1 MESSGVLHAQGDI
14 PTDPQDGVLSSA
26 ASAGHTIVKGGHQDL
41 KKGSTLPFRYVGKLG
56 TGMSAVVDEV
66 EDPISGRTFAQ
77 KVFRNY
83 SGNSKFFK
91 EAFKNEVD
99 ILKRLHSHPHIVQV
113 YWSYTRGRELGMLL
127 TPVASDKDLGSYLLD
142 IQDTGEGP
150 TLEQRDVL
158 LRAFGCLAS
167 GLAYIHRHTIRH
179 KDIKPQNILVHN
191 GQMIYTDF
199 GIALDADGQNTTT
212 TGITVSFT
220 RRYCA
225 PEVANNE
232 PRNRKSDV
240 FSLGCVFFEMLA
252 LLYPESGLN
261 TQDPRPYW
269 EQAQAY
275 QSPLSQLRKF
285 PDLEPGTNYPRVF
298 PRSYKLSF
306 LCFVMTTEHVVCRID
321 AASLPHL
328 VWQSQIYPSHVDLE
342 LFCESCKGPASVA
355 PKDVDVAGGISIALL
370 RWIWG
375 GVYDIIM
382 RKHPPSSE
390 DQQRLIEAIK
400 RSAAFHRM
408 TREVERHSGLHTA
421 HPPRDEA
428 SQVASLVRPLTALP
442 EDPNS
447 TPLTTKTA

>member
-26 ASAGHTIVKGGHQDL
+26 ASAGHTIVKGGHHDL

-99 ILKRLHSHPHIVQV
+99 ILKRLHSHPHIVQI

-150 TLEQRDVL
+150 TSEQRDVL

-212 TGITVSFT
+212 TGIAESFT

-240 FSLGCVFFEMLA
+240 FSLGCVFFEILE

-261 TQDPRPYW
+261 MQDPRPYW
-269 EQAQAY
+269 EQAQAF
-275 QSPLSQLRKF
+275 QSSPWWQLIELF
-285 PDLEPGTNYPRVF
+285 DLELGTPFPRVF
-298 PRSYKLSF
+298 PRSYKLSL
-306 LCFVMTTEHVVCRID
+306 LCFVMTWPYVWGRID

-328 VWQSQIYPSHVDLE
+328 VWQSRIHKHHVDLD
-342 LFCESCKGPASVA
+342 LSCESCKGPASVA
-355 PKDVDVAGGISIALL
+355 PKDVDVTGITVFLL
-370 RWIWG
+370 GWIWDG
-375 GVYDIIM
+375 IYDIM
-382 RKHPPSSE
+382 
-390 DQQRLIEAIK
+390 
-400 RSAAFHRM
+400 
-408 TREVERHSGLHTA
+408 
-421 HPPRDEA
+421 
-428 SQVASLVRPLTALP
+428 
-442 EDPNS
+442 
-447 TPLTTKTA
+447 

>member
-14 PTDPQDGVLSSA
+14 PTDLQDAVSSSA

-212 TGITVSFT
+212 TGIAESFT

-225 PEVANNE
+225 PEVANNQ

-252 LLYPESGLN
+252 SLYPERGLN

-269 EQAQAY
+269 EQVQEPRS
-275 QSPLSQLRKF
+275 SPLSQVINEL
-285 PDLEPGTNYPRVF
+285 DYEPGTTFPRVF
-298 PRSYKLSF
+298 PRSYKLSL
-306 LCFVMTTEHVVCRID
+306 LCFVMTMKHVVCRID

-328 VWQSQIYPSHVDLE
+328 VWQSRIHKHHVDLD

-355 PKDVDVAGGISIALL
+355 PKDVDVAGLSMSFLG
-370 RWIWG
+370 WIWD
-375 GVYDIIM
+375 GVHDIFK
-382 RKHPPSSE
+382 RKQPPLSGY
-390 DQQRLIEAIK
+390 QQWVIDTIK
-400 RSAAFHRM
+400 RSGVLDRITQDFEMRSGISAAHL
-408 TREVERHSGLHTA
+408 SL
-421 HPPRDEA
+421 DEA
-428 SQVASLVRPLTALP
+428 SQVAPLVRPLTALP
-442 EDPNS
+442 EDPN
-447 TPLTTKTA
+447 TTLPTTKTA

>member
-1 MESSGVLHAQGDI
+1 MESSGVLLFQGDI
-14 PTDPQDGVLSSA
+14 SIDLQDGVSSSA
-26 ASAGHTIVKGGHQDL
+26 VPAGHMIVKGGHQDL

-56 TGMSAVVDEV
+56 TGLSAVVDEV

-77 KVFRNY
+77 KMFRNY
-83 SGNSKFFK
+83 SGDSKLFK
-91 EAFKNEVD
+91 ETFKNEVD

-212 TGITVSFT
+212 TGIAGSFT
-220 RRYCA
+220 RKYCA
-225 PEVANNE
+225 PEVANDE

-269 EQAQAY
+269 EQAQTHRG
-275 QSPLSQLRKF
+275 PLSQL
-285 PDLEPGTNYPRVF
+285 LEFAHRGLGT
-298 PRSYKLSF
+298 RSHKLSL
-306 LCFVMTTEHVVCRID
+306 LCFVMTLKHVGWRFD

-328 VWQSQIYPSHVDLE
+328 VWQSQIHKSHVDLD

-355 PKDVDVAGGISIALL
+355 PESVEVTGVSITILG
-370 RWIWG
+370 WIWA
-375 GVYDIIM
+375 GVPDIVI
-382 RKHPPSSE
+382 
-390 DQQRLIEAIK
+390 
-400 RSAAFHRM
+400 
-408 TREVERHSGLHTA
+408 
-421 HPPRDEA
+421 
-428 SQVASLVRPLTALP
+428 
-442 EDPNS
+442 
-447 TPLTTKTA
+447 

>member
-14 PTDPQDGVLSSA
+14 PTDLQDGVSSSA
-26 ASAGHTIVKGGHQDL
+26 ASAEHTIVKGGHQDL

-99 ILKRLHSHPHIVQV
+99 IMKRLHSHPHIVQV

-191 GQMIYTDF
+191 GRMIYTDF

-212 TGITVSFT
+212 TGIAESFT

-225 PEVANNE
+225 PEVANNK

-269 EQAQAY
+269 EQAQEY
-275 QSPLSQLRKF
+275 RSPLWQLLEFADR
-285 PDLEPGTNYPRVF
+285 EPGA
-298 PRSYKLSF
+298 RSHKLSL
-306 LCFVMTTEHVVCRID
+306 LCYVMTLKHVGYRFD

-328 VWQSQIYPSHVDLE
+328 VWQSQIHKSHVDLD

-355 PKDVDVAGGISIALL
+355 PEGVEVAGLSISFLG
-370 RWIWG
+370 WIWDR
-375 GVYDIIM
+375 VPVIVM
-382 RKHPPSSE
+382 RNQPPLSE
-390 DQQRLIEAIK
+390 DQQRVIEARK
-400 RSAAFHRM
+400 RSAALHRIAWEAEK
-408 TREVERHSGLHTA
+408 RSGLYTA
-421 HPPRDEA
+421 HPTPNEA
-428 SQVASLVRPLTALP
+428 SRVASLVRPLTAFP

-447 TPLTTKTA
+447 TPPTTKTA

>member
-14 PTDPQDGVLSSA
+14 PTDLQDGVSSSA

-56 TGMSAVVDEV
+56 TGISAVVDEV

-77 KVFRNY
+77 KMFRNY
-83 SGNSKFFK
+83 SGDSKLFK
-91 EAFKNEVD
+91 ETFKNEVD

-212 TGITVSFT
+212 TGIAGSFT

-225 PEVANNE
+225 PEVAKNE

-252 LLYPESGLN
+252 SLYPESGRN

-269 EQAQAY
+269 EQTQADP
-275 QSPLSQLRKF
+275 SPLERLNKF
-285 PDLEPGTNYPRVF
+285 LHYGPGTIYPRVSS
-298 PRSYKLSF
+298 RSYKLSF
-306 LCFVMTTEHVVCRID
+306 LCSVMTMEQVVYRID

-328 VWQSQIYPSHVDLE
+328 VWQSRIHKSHVDLD

-370 RWIWG
+370 RWIWE

-382 RKHPPSSE
+382 RKQPPPSE

-400 RSAAFHRM
+400 RSGVLDRITQEFEMR
-408 TREVERHSGLHTA
+408 SGISTA
-421 HPPRDEA
+421 HPPHNEA
-428 SQVASLVRPLTALP
+428 SQVSLLVRPLTALP
-442 EDPNS
+442 EDPNT
-447 TPLTTKTA
+447 TPPTTKTA